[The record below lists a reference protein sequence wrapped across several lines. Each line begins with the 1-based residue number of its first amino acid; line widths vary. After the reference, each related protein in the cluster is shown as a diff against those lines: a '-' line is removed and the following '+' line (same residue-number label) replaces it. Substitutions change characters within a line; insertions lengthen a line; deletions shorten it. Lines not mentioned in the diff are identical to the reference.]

1 MNIAVLAG
9 RGKTGTMRDEPDITV
24 LGSNDFWERLTE
36 TKDFPARLLK
46 ASMIL
51 TPLVKTR
58 AADEVIRI
66 RSEAKALYGD
76 PDGGLKLDALANP
89 PALKK
94 GRRALVPP
102 GSPIDPA

>member
-1 MNIAVLAG
+1 
-9 RGKTGTMRDEPDITV
+9 
-24 LGSNDFWERLTE
+24 
-36 TKDFPARLLK
+36 
-46 ASMIL
+46 MIL

-94 GRRALVPP
+94 GRRTSASPSPP
-102 GSPIDPA
+102 VGPA